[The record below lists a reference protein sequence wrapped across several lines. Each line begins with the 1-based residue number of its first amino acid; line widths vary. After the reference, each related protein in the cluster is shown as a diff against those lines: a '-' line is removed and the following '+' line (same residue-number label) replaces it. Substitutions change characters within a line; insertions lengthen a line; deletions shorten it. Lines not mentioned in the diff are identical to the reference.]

1 MRRRLLIALCAVVV
15 FRLGQNLPL
24 PGVDITSRPP
34 QVSGLVDL
42 LTGSD
47 LRRPAVFSLGVLP
60 LYAARFTTSLL
71 VGVVPRMK
79 ALSEHEPLGVD
90 RLMRLTR
97 ALALCLGAVLGTAHL
112 FWADAFHDRGPLAS
126 VTLVAG
132 TTAGTALTIRLVELI
147 TTHGTGNGLNL
158 LLFTQVAAVFPGQL
172 LGAGTP
178 ALVVVPAI
186 GMVIVV
192 AVITARQAQ
201 RRIPVQRAK
210 RLMGRWPYGTAH
222 VYVPIRV
229 DQAGYNPMVWAS
241 LLLYAPA
248 WLWHLSSPWYLAA
261 SFALVVLGMYIRA
274 RGVLD
279 PEEVAD
285 RITRQG
291 GFIPGVPRG
300 KATADYLGN
309 VRSRLAWCNALY
321 AGLVVLAPMVALALL
336 DISPRSALTAPGIL
350 VATGISMIVAR
361 YVVKETESTLAMR
374 EYAPYLR

>member
-1 MRRRLLIALCAVVV
+1 M
-15 FRLGQNLPL
+15 
-24 PGVDITSRPP
+24 
-34 QVSGLVDL
+34 
-42 LTGSD
+42 
-47 LRRPAVFSLGVLP
+47 
-60 LYAARFTTSLL
+60 
-71 VGVVPRMK
+71 
-79 ALSEHEPLGVD
+79 
-90 RLMRLTR
+90 
-97 ALALCLGAVLGTAHL
+97 
-112 FWADAFHDRGPLAS
+112 
-126 VTLVAG
+126 
-132 TTAGTALTIRLVELI
+132 ALTIRLVELI

-248 WLWHLSSPWYLAA
+248 WLWHLTSPWYLAA

-285 RITRQG
+285 RIKRQG